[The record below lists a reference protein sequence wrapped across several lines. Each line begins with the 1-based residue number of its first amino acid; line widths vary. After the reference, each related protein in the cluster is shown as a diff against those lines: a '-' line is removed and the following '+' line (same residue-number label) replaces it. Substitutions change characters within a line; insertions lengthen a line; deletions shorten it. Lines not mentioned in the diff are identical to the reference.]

1 MSQHKVPRFTV
12 TKSFVN
18 AVFGA
23 NAHDAINNKYEDNAD
38 EGTPLEVQ
46 TKTIAGSG
54 TTVYVVYDTVHH
66 LVRLTG
72 VQPTIIILS
81 PPVEE
86 QS

>member
-23 NAHDAINNKYEDNAD
+23 NAHKNINDKYDDNAD
-38 EGTPLEVQ
+38 EGTPFEYE
-46 TKTIAGSG
+46 TKTING
-54 TTVYVVYDTVHH
+54 TDVYVVYDTVNH

-72 VQPTIIILS
+72 VEPSVIILS
-81 PPVEE
+81 PPLQQ
-86 QS
+86 QSE